1 MSAFVMIPTA
11 MNNTAPTEA
20 AALEEQD
27 CAEGTSSENCFGK
40 PAGRPRA
47 ADKAARR
54 AALLHTAGHLFL
66 QKGYS
71 KVSLEMIA
79 REAHVAVRTI
89 YVQFGGKAG
98 LLNAVIADGRAR
110 FFGGMDN
117 METDP
122 RPMEEI
128 LGDFSLRF
136 LELISMS
143 TFCNLHRM
151 VVAEAKTTPELAET
165 FFQAGPL
172 RTREELG
179 RFFARPDIRAQL
191 RGDVRPEV
199 LPVFLTNCIM
209 GDHMTRLLFPSDQS
223 PSIEELRTRA
233 AEGLELFL
241 RGVKR

>member
-1 MSAFVMIPTA
+1 
-11 MNNTAPTEA
+11 MNTSDLTDATE
-20 AALEEQD
+20 LDEQD
-27 CAEGTSSENCFGK
+27 CPEGTPPEHCFGK
-40 PAGRPRA
+40 AAGRPRA

-54 AALLHTAGHLFL
+54 AALLNTAGQLFL
-66 QKGYS
+66 EKGYS

-89 YVQFGGKAG
+89 YVKFGGKAG

-117 METDP
+117 METDQ

-128 LGDFSLRF
+128 LSDFSLRF
-136 LELISMS
+136 LELISLP

-151 VVAEAKTTPELAET
+151 VAAEARSTPELAET
-165 FFQAGPL
+165 FYQAGPL

-191 RGDVRPEV
+191 RSDVRPEL

-209 GDHMTRLLFPSDQS
+209 GDHMKRLLFPNS
-223 PSIEELRTRA
+223 PPPTLDELRVRA
-233 AEGLELFL
+233 AEGLDLFL